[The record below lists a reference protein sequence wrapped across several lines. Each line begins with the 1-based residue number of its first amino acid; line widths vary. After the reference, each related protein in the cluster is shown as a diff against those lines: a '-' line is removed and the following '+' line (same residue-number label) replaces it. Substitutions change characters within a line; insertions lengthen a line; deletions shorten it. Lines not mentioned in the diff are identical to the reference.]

1 MWEKISRFYPPWLDL
16 FCLVC
21 LGFMWVYT
29 AARYGMMAEQIPTH
43 FGFSGTPDA
52 WSAKSFGSVFM
63 LLILGTIVWLSM
75 FLTNYFLI
83 IKPEDPRKYINLPR
97 GRKEALSTEQ
107 IEAIRRVA
115 VLCMALINLTV
126 VLMFAVIQYGMV
138 NSALGMQNGLGWG
151 VNVLVGILLIE
162 AAWLTWKTF
171 SLSKPDN
178 RTKRQVK

>member
-1 MWEKISRFYPPWLDL
+1 MWEKISRFYPPWLDVIGIL
-16 FCLVC
+16 C
-21 LGFMWVYT
+21 LGFIWIYT
-29 AARYGMMAEQIPTH
+29 GARYGLMAEQIPTH

-83 IKPEDPRKYINLPR
+83 IKPEDPRKYINLPQA
-97 GRKEALSTEQ
+97 RKDAMSQEQ
-107 IEAIRRVA
+107 IEAIRRVV
-115 VLCMALINLTV
+115 VLGIALINLTV
-126 VLMFAVIQYGMV
+126 VLMFTVIQYGMV
-138 NSALGMQNGLGWG
+138 NSALGKQNGLGWG

>member
-52 WSAKSFGSVFM
+52 WSAKSFSSVFM

-115 VLCMALINLTV
+115 VLGMALINLTV